1 MYPAPRIRP
10 VALQGARLR
19 QAFSSHTGA
28 KPHNITSLLRTDT
41 SYWRAPPPTRSP
53 TPIEPTRAIDIEQ
66 QQRRENCSRFMV
78 SGDATGHTQRNYLD
92 GGGVIRPWINRVF
105 HDLELEDRQA
115 RVFLGMHLCPA
126 GAGGR
131 AGEGASIAQGWL
143 ALVLPRSSFLVP
155 GRTRR
160 EHRLLQDH
168 ARSRRLHVCH
178 FRGGVGPGVGARTGF
193 GVGICTRVCLYAPG
207 SAMLARLLFPAPAP
221 AQNDIAHAPATPL
234 LLLLLPTTGTHS
246 HPTGTRVP
254 KRRRQPGNRANRGK
268 MCLCYKHAR
277 LGSLRLRHPQVIP
290 RPPHGSRKG

>member
-28 KPHNITSLLRTDT
+28 KPHNVTSLLRTDT
-41 SYWRAPPPTRSP
+41 SYWRAPHPPARRRQSNQREPSTSSNNNDERTAADLWSAAMRRDIRSA
-53 TPIEPTRAIDIEQ
+53 TTSMAAASSARGLTGF
-66 QQRRENCSRFMV
+66 FMIWNWK
-78 SGDATGHTQRNYLD
+78 TGRHEFSWACIYA
-92 GGGVIRPWINRVF
+92 P
-105 HDLELEDRQA
+105 LELEAEPEKGHQSP
-115 RVFLGMHLCPA
+115 RV
-126 GAGGR
+126 
-131 AGEGASIAQGWL
+131 GW
-143 ALVLPRSSFLVP
+143 RSCSSFLDERDANIAFSKTTPAADVYTCATL
-155 GRTRR
+155 G
-160 EHRLLQDH
+160 E
-168 ARSRRLHVCH
+168 A
-178 FRGGVGPGVGARTGF
+178 
-193 GVGICTRVCLYAPG
+193 
-207 SAMLARLLFPAPAP
+207 LARERDSEWAYAR
-221 AQNDIAHAPATPL
+221 NDTARAPATPL